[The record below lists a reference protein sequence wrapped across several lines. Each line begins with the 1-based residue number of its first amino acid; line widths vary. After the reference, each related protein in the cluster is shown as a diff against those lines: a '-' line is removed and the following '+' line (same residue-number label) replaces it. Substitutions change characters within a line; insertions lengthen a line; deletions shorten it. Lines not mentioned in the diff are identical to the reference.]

1 MELNKDDIHTSINLR
16 IITYYLIV
24 KWKSIT
30 YSQQKNNCE

>member
-24 KWKSIT
+24 KWKIKVQYHIQSAE
-30 YSQQKNNCE
+30 K